1 MFFFKY
7 VFTSKG
13 KLESKS
19 SIHGLEGACFSMYF
33 IEDSIITNVNN
44 SDSTLTKIKIY
55 LTQIKMCLY
64 TDKLLIFLQVFEQ
77 IDSVL

>member
-1 MFFFKY
+1 M
-7 VFTSKG
+7 FTSKG

-55 LTQIKMCLY
+55 LY

>member
-55 LTQIKMCLY
+55 LY